1 MPSHGQILLSIERLI
16 RVADTLL
23 ANFNFDWGKARA
35 DVPIPEG
42 SQVDRQGWDE
52 YLKQHLS
59 PMLPP
64 TGYLPGFLDKVKSL
78 LADMGT
84 PGEPSVRRVLRLQFP
99 SDDEK
104 RCIKSLRVLKAELVA
119 VKDREFLGVDRDTN
133 PRTFSRQSGP
143 RTRPKS
149 LSQTDADRYKRI
161 GREEIERMA
170 NPELWKR
177 HAPEERKLRPGTKF
191 QAFRVS
197 LNRIRTF
204 CKLPTSLEIRKKVT
218 RVGHLESDQK

>member
-35 DVPIPEG
+35 DVPTPEG
-42 SQVDRQGWDE
+42 SQVDRQEWDE

-133 PRTFSRQSGP
+133 PQTSPVRADRERVQNPFLR
-143 RTRPKS
+143 RTRTGTSELGEKKS
-149 LSQTDADRYKRI
+149 SGWRIQSSGSVTPPRKGNSDPVPNSKRF
-161 GREEIERMA
+161 A
-170 NPELWKR
+170 S
-177 HAPEERKLRPGTKF
+177 
-191 QAFRVS
+191 V
-197 LNRIRTF
+197 
-204 CKLPTSLEIRKKVT
+204 
-218 RVGHLESDQK
+218 